1 LRFCYKLF
9 ACHSIPFQDPLNKSS
24 LSSDRVVFGI
34 ASSVNYPPR
43 FQLAGECKLP
53 AAVRRTTMGK
63 LTSTIGIPIKL
74 LNEAQGHVV
83 TLEITSGQ
91 VYRGKLLEAEDN
103 MNVQLKDITV
113 TARDG
118 RVSHLDQVYIR
129 GSHVRFFIVPD
140 MLRCVPRLLFTG
152 NQNPAFVLAPF
163 RMAVSNMCPIA
174 EMHQCSG
181 PEANVEEGLVWRAVR
196 LQLTGP
202 GGREGVEAI
211 W

>member
-1 LRFCYKLF
+1 
-9 ACHSIPFQDPLNKSS
+9 
-24 LSSDRVVFGI
+24 
-34 ASSVNYPPR
+34 
-43 FQLAGECKLP
+43 
-53 AAVRRTTMGK
+53 MGK

-140 MLRCVPRLLFTG
+140 MLRYETHP
-152 NQNPAFVLAPF
+152 
-163 RMAVSNMCPIA
+163 
-174 EMHQCSG
+174 CSG
-181 PEANVEEGLVWRAVR
+181 REDNAAEVLVWREAEPLSTELGVN
-196 LQLTGP
+196 
-202 GGREGVEAI
+202 GGVKMTLFF
-211 W
+211 